1 MNCITL
7 LYLHFSNVTM
17 HRGRKEG
24 VRGERPHPALLSL
37 ALAARNP
44 QLLLSAQ
51 ALRQAY
57 SELGFEIG
65 ERQLRNHVRWL
76 LARGFVEIRVGASR
90 QVVIL
95 ERGRAFLA
103 ALGVKE

>member
-1 MNCITL
+1 MNYITL
-7 LYLHFSNVTM
+7 LYLYFSNVTM
-17 HRGRKEG
+17 QEG

-44 QLLLSAQ
+44 QLLLSAR
-51 ALRQAY
+51 ALRARY
-57 SELGFEIG
+57 NELGFEIG

-76 LARGFVEIRVGASR
+76 LKHGYVEIRIGVR
-90 QVVIL
+90 KRVEIT

-103 ALGVKE
+103 ALGVRE